1 MTCSSSCSN
10 VPDETPRMR
19 AMQSAQTRQKRLEP
33 TGRNHLFL
41 LPSLGARSARPWPA
55 LIGWT
60 VCRGSAFLQRT
71 APAFGPLV
79 AHWAENDA
87 YPYLA
92 HSQSETLRDHIWNG
106 IPFQR
111 NSAHAAYQR
120 ARGECREQSVGV
132 VKTKMGIVVVV
143 LSDVKILSIK

>member
-1 MTCSSSCSN
+1 
-10 VPDETPRMR
+10 
-19 AMQSAQTRQKRLEP
+19 MQSAQTRQKRFEADG
-33 TGRNHLFL
+33 TQLFIPPSVPPGMVRSSVACSHWVDGVSRLRL
-41 LPSLGARSARPWPA
+41 LAKDRP
-55 LIGWT
+55 
-60 VCRGSAFLQRT
+60 GSGL
-71 APAFGPLV
+71 LV

-120 ARGECREQSVGV
+120 VRGECQKQSVVV